1 MRRWLLL
8 MILLTPPLGQA
19 QAQQT
24 ARLSVDPPTQTVA
37 PSQGTFQVRIMVDD
51 VINEQGLGGYTLVME
66 YDPSVLEARSIADS
80 GFIEST
86 DNAVLCPTSGIDK
99 DEGRLAHFCLTL
111 PILAQP
117 GPQTSDPQLLV
128 TVTFEPLGEG
138 TTSLD
143 ISETSLVDAQGDD
156 LEATT
161 TDGRVTV
168 GSAPPASPTGELP
181 PVATAEVGSE
191 EQSESDG
198 GTNIGVYIGLGV
210 TAVLVVTLLGGLVL
224 WRRRAVS
231 P

>member
-1 MRRWLLL
+1 VRRWLLL

-24 ARLSVDPPTQTVA
+24 ARLSIDPPTQTVA

-117 GPQTSDPQLLV
+117 GPQTSAPQLLV
-128 TVTFEPLGEG
+128 TVTFEPVGEG
-138 TTSLD
+138 TTTLD

-156 LEATT
+156 LNALLSKLARKFCHRSQLRGADRRKIFRVGKENHPAIPDPFME
-161 TDGRVTV
+161 TDRALSGFR
-168 GSAPPASPTGELP
+168 GEIRYDI
-181 PVATAEVGSE
+181 S
-191 EQSESDG
+191 QSNGHD
-198 GTNIGVYIGLGV
+198 I
-210 TAVLVVTLLGGLVL
+210 LL
-224 WRRRAVS
+224 S
-231 P
+231 